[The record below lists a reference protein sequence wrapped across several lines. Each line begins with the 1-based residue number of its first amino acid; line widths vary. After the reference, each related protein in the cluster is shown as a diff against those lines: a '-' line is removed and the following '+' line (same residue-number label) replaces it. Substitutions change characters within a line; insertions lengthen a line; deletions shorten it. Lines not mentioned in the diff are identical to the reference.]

1 MKLFCVFKYYNY
13 PKKINLFTCNDAS
26 DIDFFIDLSTFLY
39 IYCAMVHETSNLLI
53 QHPIPT
59 VFFLR

>member
-39 IYCAMVHETSNLLI
+39 IYCAMYGARDFEPSHSTPNPHRIL
-53 QHPIPT
+53 P
-59 VFFLR
+59 